1 MMKKAQMLIV
11 EDLLCLAEWLE
22 LQMKVMFLSVGLI
35 DSGSSVTTIC
45 ESFFDSLECQP
56 LLRDINDF
64 GVSVV
69 AADGS
74 PVPYKGYIEADIS
87 VPF

>member
-1 MMKKAQMLIV
+1 MEEV
-11 EDLLCLAEWLE
+11 ERRNDEESPNVSPRPTLLGRMVGTSNEGDVFVCGT
-22 LQMKVMFLSVGLI
+22 KTSGLI

-45 ESFFDSLECQP
+45 ESYFDSLECQP

-64 GVSVV
+64 GLSVM

-74 PVPYKGYIEADIS
+74 PVP
-87 VPF
+87 